1 MAKPMAKPMASPGA
15 APQEMSS
22 TCEDVFN
29 NLHLYQPFVDAGLA
43 ECFTFGKIV
52 VRGVGNKQENL
63 CVQVYLDDT
72 SNFGEGLGNT
82 R

>member
-1 MAKPMAKPMASPGA
+1 MPPPGA
-15 APQEMSS
+15 S

-29 NLHLYQPFVDAGLA
+29 HLHLYQPFMDAGLA
-43 ECFTFGKIV
+43 ECFTFEKVV

-63 CVQVYLDDT
+63 CVHIYLDDT